1 MQFVFTNFN
10 EDKYTFDGE
19 SLGIYKGYITEYP
32 DINSVSKVDLYRT
45 QYFSHLALIMN
56 NECNMACT

>member
-32 DINSVSKVDLYRT
+32 DINSVSKVDVYVNRKFG
-45 QYFSHLALIMN
+45 QPLIEN
-56 NECNMACT
+56 